1 VEEESKEGGRR
12 RREGGSK
19 SRRSRE
25 NLLVT
30 RQHLR
35 STSND
40 GEVQGI
46 RIRDKPVGDQII
58 HNHVTN
64 RCRGAGRGEARTEIK
79 VWLQSPTPRKVRLNI
94 SVCTWCEPQQ

>member
-1 VEEESKEGGRR
+1 MELQYKFMGPVSTIQL
-12 RREGGSK
+12 SDII
-19 SRRSRE
+19 SAANE

-30 RQHLR
+30 RQYLR

-40 GEVQGI
+40 GEGQGI
-46 RIRDKPVGDQII
+46 RIRDKPVGDRVI

-64 RCRGAGRGEARTEIK
+64 RCRGAGRGEARTEFK

-94 SVCTWCEPQQ
+94 SIRHTRHQA